1 MARAIDDAVKH
12 VAAEAVGA
20 EQEGRAALRRTEQVQ
35 VGTELAPERVGIAA
49 AEESQRLHFVRVG
62 RVDARQRLHV
72 QLVVEAVDE
81 GADELALVKQVQ
93 RLRRRL
99 DVLDVEGVE
108 FVGRSEERRVG
119 KECVSTC
126 RSRWSPYP

>member
-1 MARAIDDAVKH
+1 MRMSEWSSDVCSSD
-12 VAAEAVGA
+12 
-20 EQEGRAALRRTEQVQ
+20 L
-35 VGTELAPERVGIAA
+35 LAPERVGIAA

-93 RLRRRL
+93 RLRRRI
-99 DVLDVEGVE
+99 DVLDVAGVA
-108 FVGRSEERRVG
+108 FGGRQELGNDDGELQIGRASRRERG
-119 KECVSTC
+119 
-126 RSRWSPYP
+126 